1 MTTRRF
7 ISYEGLLR
15 FSKLCKKRFGMPLS
29 RSQEMLC
36 RTFGFQG
43 MFALQRHASAG
54 GPVAQLSLEEWT
66 RRMRA
71 EVGSDLDE
79 LMSSDELSKWF
90 LRIYGPDNLAN
101 ARELS
106 EGLDKAAETEQSTE
120 P

>member
-1 MTTRRF
+1 MSARRI

-29 RSQEMLC
+29 RSQAMLC

-43 MFALQRHASAG
+43 MFALQRHVSG
-54 GPVAQLSLEEWT
+54 VGPIAQLSLEEWT

-79 LMSSDELSKWF
+79 LMSRDELSKWF
-90 LRIYGPDNLAN
+90 LRIYGPDQFAN
-101 ARELS
+101 VRELS
-106 EGLDKAAETEQSTE
+106 EGRDEAAETEQSTE